1 MEERRAWIF
10 TLGTEVVRGLVVNT
24 NAAFLGRRLS
34 QIGFKVEGVVSLVDD
49 KKLIA
54 DVLRYVIDRYGPDL
68 IVTSGGLGPTYDDIT
83 LEAVA
88 EALGRPLVLNDRA
101 LEILK
106 ERLSG
111 RRLELT
117 KERLKMAYLPEGAE
131 AIYNPVGTAPGALI
145 THGKTVLVCLP
156 GVPREMEEMW
166 LNYVEKIVAGH
177 VNLEFAEGSL
187 VIVGVPEAAAAPILR
202 RFSEEYGSTYIK
214 SHPKGHEV
222 AGPILEIYVSTTSQT
237 PGDARRL
244 VREICEKIGSEIVKL
259 GGSIKEFRC

>member
-1 MEERRAWIF
+1 MSERRAWIF

-54 DVLRYVIDRYGPDL
+54 RVLRYVIDVHTPDL
-68 IVTSGGLGPTYDDIT
+68 LVTSGGLGPTYDDLT

-88 EALGRPLVLNDRA
+88 EALGRPLTLNDRA

-106 ERLSG
+106 EKLS
-111 RRLELT
+111 RRGLELT

-145 THGKTVLVCLP
+145 RYGKTVLVCLP

-166 LNYVEKIVAGH
+166 LNYAEKIVVGNTNFEL
-177 VNLEFAEGSL
+177 VEGSIL
-187 VIVGVPEAAAAPILR
+187 VVGVPEATIAPILR
-202 RFSEEYGSTYIK
+202 RLSEEYSSTYIK
-214 SHPKGHEV
+214 SHPRGHEV
-222 AGPILEIYVSTTSQT
+222 TSPVLEIYISATSQV
-237 PGDARRL
+237 PGEARRVVKEVCEKL
-244 VREICEKIGSEIVKL
+244 GREIDKL
-259 GGSIKEFRC
+259 GGFIRESRC

>member
-10 TLGTEVVRGLVVNT
+10 TLGTEVVRGLVINT

-54 DVLRYVIDRYGPDL
+54 EVLRYILDKYSPDL

-88 EALGRPLVLNDRA
+88 EALNRPLVLNNRA

-106 ERLSG
+106 EKLSG
-111 RRLELT
+111 KGLELT

-145 THGKTVLVCLP
+145 TYGKTIVVCLP
-156 GVPREMEEMW
+156 GVPKEMEEMW
-166 LNYVEKIVAGH
+166 LNHVEKVIAGH
-177 VNLEFAEGSL
+177 INLEFFEGSL
-187 VIVGVPEAAAAPILR
+187 IIIGVPEATIAPILR
-202 RFSEEYGSTYIK
+202 RLSEEYSSTYIK

-222 AGPILEIYVSTTSQT
+222 AGPILEIYVSAMSRT
-237 PGDARRL
+237 PGNARRL
-244 VREICEKIGSEIVKL
+244 VREICEKIGSETVKL